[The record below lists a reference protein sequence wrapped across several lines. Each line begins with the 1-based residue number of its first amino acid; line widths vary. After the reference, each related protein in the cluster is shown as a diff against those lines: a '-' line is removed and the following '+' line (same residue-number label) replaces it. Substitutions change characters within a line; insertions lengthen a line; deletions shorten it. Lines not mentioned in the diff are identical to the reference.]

1 MLYVSMQDILT
12 WLLANT
18 DDQLLTNIV
27 EQLLDILSPTAG
39 LLVFKHFRKV
49 TIKKCGLLLMAFKY
63 VECCFYFGKCYTFAK
78 GFCEH
83 CASLKLFRSKT
94 ICCSPCKEEKDPSKK
109 NGEGLNSHQAG
120 NVGPPVKQQSR
131 NSCQFS
137 HHGKFPFHL
146 QHFHYSGN

>member
-1 MLYVSMQDILT
+1 MRNFYDAFSTVACLRWEVIHYSFDIWQHIFGMLYVSMQDILT

-18 DDQLLTNIV
+18 DDQLLTNTV

-63 VECCFYFGKCYTFAK
+63 AEGCFYFGKCHTFAK

-94 ICCSPCKEEKDPSKK
+94 IC
-109 NGEGLNSHQAG
+109 
-120 NVGPPVKQQSR
+120 
-131 NSCQFS
+131 
-137 HHGKFPFHL
+137 
-146 QHFHYSGN
+146 